1 MNVKRESWFSLVS
14 IIIGLALQGAAW
26 IWDNAPQDVR
36 ILLIILSLLPSIA
49 ALLLQGA
56 QSQGLRAWFS
66 TFITFLRANS
76 SLAIIALLS
85 AGVLVVLP
93 RIPGA
98 SYLSE
103 VSMSIAVVLFA
114 VSVFTLIRG
123 LGAQPSL
130 RVVKGST
137 DTVYLVKDGVK
148 RHIPESLTLLFV
160 LLDTYREI
168 ECVSDMEIAL
178 YREGQPLPSVTS
190 CRLVKGSGPA
200 IYVVWENHRKH
211 IPDSQTYNYFFSGR
225 SHEQLSDVDLEAIPR
240 TGALRSVLS
249 IRPTIT
255 IQGDVGEISVGV
267 GKPQ

>member
-1 MNVKRESWFSLVS
+1 MKRESWFSLLS
-14 IIIGLALQGAAW
+14 ILIGLALQGAAW

-36 ILLIILSLLPSIA
+36 ILLTILSLLPSIV

-56 QSQGLRAWFS
+56 QSQGLRAWS
-66 TFITFLRANS
+66 SAFITFLRANS

-85 AGVLVVLP
+85 TGVLIVLP

-103 VSMSIAVVLFA
+103 VSMSIAVVLLS

-137 DTVYLVKDGVK
+137 DACYLVKDGVK
-148 RHIPESLTLLFV
+148 RLIPEPSTLFFV
-160 LLDTYREI
+160 LLDTYRAL
-168 ECVSDMEIAL
+168 ECISDMELAL
-178 YREGQPLPSVTS
+178 YREGQQLPKVTS

-200 IYVVWENHRKH
+200 IYVVWEGHRKH
-211 IPDSQTYNYFFSGR
+211 IPDPQTYSTFFEGR
-225 SHEQLSDVDLEAIPR
+225 SPERLSDVDLEAIPR
-240 TGALRSVLS
+240 TGALHSVLS
-249 IRPTIT
+249 IPIRQTIA
-255 IQGDVGEISVGV
+255 IQEDIGGVSMGV